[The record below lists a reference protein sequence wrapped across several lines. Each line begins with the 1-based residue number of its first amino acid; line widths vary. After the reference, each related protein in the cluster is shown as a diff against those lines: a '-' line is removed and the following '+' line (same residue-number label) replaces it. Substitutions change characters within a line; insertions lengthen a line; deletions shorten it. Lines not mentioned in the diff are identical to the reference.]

1 MRIALTNYDIHNSRT
16 NFQRSSDY
24 STFRL
29 TIENSIIKKKKKEK
43 KKKKRTRQI
52 KKSVA
57 YTELKDAP
65 SLSARVFIEC
75 SNSKGPGT
83 TCRLRIGIPGHARA
97 R

>member
-1 MRIALTNYDIHNSRT
+1 MRIALTNYDIHNPRT

-29 TIENSIIKKKKKEK
+29 TIENNIIKKKKE